1 MDAKT
6 VDLLPM
12 PPEPGARP
20 LPLIPTTWEE
30 VEAWADRII
39 AGNMVPASYGVEAKD
54 TGGDAK
60 KAAEQTRARLVI
72 GIEKGLEVGMGP
84 VTALSTIMIVN
95 NRPSVWGDGALA
107 LVHRQNVVEKV
118 EQIYEG
124 KEIVGD
130 KNTISTSDFTDDF
143 SAVFRIWR
151 KGHEAAYEGR
161 FSVRDAKRAHLWNNP
176 RKQPWIEYPKR
187 MLMARARAFALREG
201 FSDCLFGLSIAE
213 EMQDV
218 PEAPPAK
225 TDTSFLDDAPRPALE
240 HKPAVPFTAPTQA
253 EKEVVPD
260 AKFTPTTDTGATE
273 ASASGQAAQRR
284 QVVEEPPGNRAD
296 PAPPPEPASPKSAS
310 ALAAYINELI
320 AWIPHATDE
329 ALEAHQ
335 KRNEKWLG
343 FIRLNRDK
351 DQERIDLALDARR
364 LR

>member
-39 AGNMVPASYGVEAKD
+39 AGNMVPASYGIEAKD

-118 EQIYEG
+118 EQLYEG

-143 SAVFRIWR
+143 TAIFRIWR
-151 KGHEAAYEGR
+151 RGHEAAYEGK

-225 TDTSFLDDAPRPALE
+225 TDTSFLDDVPRPALE
-240 HKPAVPFTAPTQA
+240 HKPAVPFTAPPQT

-260 AKFTPTTDTGATE
+260 
-273 ASASGQAAQRR
+273 SQAESSQRAQRSD
-284 QVVEEPPGNRAD
+284 EPEQHNATAPATVNE
-296 PAPPPEPASPKSAS
+296 PAPVSPEPASPKSAS

-351 DQERIDLALDARR
+351 DYDRIDLALDARR